1 MTGAE
6 LRAYVVEVADLRLSL
21 TGRTSEADT
30 IRLEADAAR
39 GAIRREDGAGWV
51 YVDRELGRA
60 RLVRVCT
67 ARGRESYVVEFL
79 LWDLA
84 RRATRIREET
94 ILRGLERPATRTE
107 RKA

>member
-6 LRAYVVEVADLRLSL
+6 LRAYVVEVADVRLSL

-30 IRLEADAAR
+30 IRLEAVPER
-39 GAIRREDGAGWV
+39 GAIHDEGARGWV

-60 RLVRVCT
+60 RLVRVCK
-67 ARGRESYVVEFL
+67 ASGRERYLVEFL

-84 RRATRIREET
+84 RLATRIPEDRV
-94 ILRGLERPATRTE
+94 LRGLERPARTG
-107 RKA
+107 RKT